1 MGYKYFMN
9 NPCGARV
16 GDCAVRAISKA
27 LNISWEEAYS
37 KLAINGYRM
46 CDMPSSNTVIA
57 SVLRQNGFYRENLP
71 DYGDRPYTVREFAER
86 NPIGVYVLGTG
97 NPCRYVDDYRED
109 KESPI
114 KQNHIPVIVNDVW
127 YPSKESASRSLG
139 ISSYLITRYL
149 NGKRHD
155 TQYVC
160 KYGNQQPSQTKS
172 DNSSLEGSTTNE

>member
-97 NPCRYVDDYRED
+97 NHVVCVRDGTYCDSWNSGDE
-109 KESPI
+109 
-114 KQNHIPVIVNDVW
+114 PVIYFW
-127 YPSKESASRSLG
+127 
-139 ISSYLITRYL
+139 
-149 NGKRHD
+149 
-155 TQYVC
+155 
-160 KYGNQQPSQTKS
+160 TK
-172 DNSSLEGSTTNE
+172 

>member
-27 LNISWEEAYS
+27 LNISWEEAYA

-97 NPCRYVDDYRED
+97 NHVVCVRDGTYWDSFNSGDE
-109 KESPI
+109 
-114 KQNHIPVIVNDVW
+114 PVIYFW
-127 YPSKESASRSLG
+127 
-139 ISSYLITRYL
+139 
-149 NGKRHD
+149 
-155 TQYVC
+155 
-160 KYGNQQPSQTKS
+160 TK
-172 DNSSLEGSTTNE
+172 

>member
-16 GDCAVRAISKA
+16 GDCAVCAISKA

-97 NPCRYVDDYRED
+97 NHVVCVRDGTYCDSWNSGDE
-109 KESPI
+109 
-114 KQNHIPVIVNDVW
+114 PVIYFW
-127 YPSKESASRSLG
+127 
-139 ISSYLITRYL
+139 
-149 NGKRHD
+149 
-155 TQYVC
+155 
-160 KYGNQQPSQTKS
+160 TK
-172 DNSSLEGSTTNE
+172 

>member
-27 LNISWEEAYS
+27 LNISWEEAYA

-86 NPIGVYVLGTG
+86 NPIERTFNMNERTLE
-97 NPCRYVDDYRED
+97 NFRKLPEEKQEQLIALILRFQSDYQQVFAEMEED
-109 KESPI
+109 SHI
-114 KQNHIPVIVNDVW
+114 KQPV
-127 YPSKESASRSLG
+127 
-139 ISSYLITRYL
+139 
-149 NGKRHD
+149 
-155 TQYVC
+155 
-160 KYGNQQPSQTKS
+160 
-172 DNSSLEGSTTNE
+172 

>member
-27 LNISWEEAYS
+27 LNISWEEAYA

-97 NPCRYVDDYRED
+97 NHVVCVRDGTYCDSFNSGDE
-109 KESPI
+109 
-114 KQNHIPVIVNDVW
+114 PVIYFW
-127 YPSKESASRSLG
+127 
-139 ISSYLITRYL
+139 
-149 NGKRHD
+149 
-155 TQYVC
+155 
-160 KYGNQQPSQTKS
+160 TK
-172 DNSSLEGSTTNE
+172 

>member
-27 LNISWEEAYS
+27 LNISWEEAYA

-71 DYGDRPYTVREFAER
+71 DYGDKPYTVREFAER

-97 NPCRYVDDYRED
+97 NHVVCVRDGTYWDSFNSGDE
-109 KESPI
+109 
-114 KQNHIPVIVNDVW
+114 PVIYFW
-127 YPSKESASRSLG
+127 
-139 ISSYLITRYL
+139 
-149 NGKRHD
+149 
-155 TQYVC
+155 
-160 KYGNQQPSQTKS
+160 TK
-172 DNSSLEGSTTNE
+172 

>member
-97 NPCRYVDDYRED
+97 NHVVCVRDGTYWDSWNSGDE
-109 KESPI
+109 
-114 KQNHIPVIVNDVW
+114 PVIYFW
-127 YPSKESASRSLG
+127 
-139 ISSYLITRYL
+139 
-149 NGKRHD
+149 
-155 TQYVC
+155 
-160 KYGNQQPSQTKS
+160 TK
-172 DNSSLEGSTTNE
+172 